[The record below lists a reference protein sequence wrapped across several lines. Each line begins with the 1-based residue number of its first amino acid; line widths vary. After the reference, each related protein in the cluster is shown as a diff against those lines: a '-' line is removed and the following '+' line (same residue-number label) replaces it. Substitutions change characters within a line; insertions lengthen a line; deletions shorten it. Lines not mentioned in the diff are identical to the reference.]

1 MGAARDRA
9 THLDLSEAIESVLT
23 SPPLAEIFESQAS
36 CPPGVE
42 ELHGEAALVAIQL
55 IPEVH
60 TQIAELL
67 RVDDSIIPGVVSEQT
82 PVRGMRFSPIDGS
95 GRYLLNRSR
104 LVNVDVLGAGEELL
118 AAELGIM
125 RVPEDEGWVLKFAFF

>member
-1 MGAARDRA
+1 
-9 THLDLSEAIESVLT
+9 
-23 SPPLAEIFESQAS
+23 
-36 CPPGVE
+36 
-42 ELHGEAALVAIQL
+42 
-55 IPEVH
+55 
-60 TQIAELL
+60 
-67 RVDDSIIPGVVSEQT
+67 
-82 PVRGMRFSPIDGS
+82 MRFSPIDGS